1 MSKTVTIQLQIN
13 GKSCGTINV
22 SPSSSAKKL
31 ENMALSLPHINEV
44 LKHKRM
50 VKIVVVIDKL
60 VNIVVADKRV
70 NIAVDCNIKR
80 RKMSKKVKTLKS
92 KLNAMMADSILK
104 SDQWN
109 DTKLVAKWDNINKN
123 QPKLFKNLKATK
135 MDSRSSNYKKL
146 YASLI
151 PFLKEANL
159 YDKLQKII
167 RENKFISGG
176 KTTFDLAVYLIGQ
189 EFGVLVNKPS
199 HFDSFVIDGQKDQKI
214 KRH

>member
-1 MSKTVTIQLQIN
+1 MRT
-13 GKSCGTINV
+13 
-22 SPSSSAKKL
+22 
-31 ENMALSLPHINEV
+31 
-44 LKHKRM
+44 
-50 VKIVVVIDKL
+50 
-60 VNIVVADKRV
+60 
-70 NIAVDCNIKR
+70 
-80 RKMSKKVKTLKS
+80 S
-92 KLNAMMADSILK
+92 KLRP
-104 SDQWN
+104 
-109 DTKLVAKWDNINKN
+109 KLNKLMEECMDNKLNTLCDKPCAKQN

-135 MDSRSSNYKKL
+135 MDSRSANYKKL

-167 RENKFISGG
+167 KENKFITGG

-199 HFDSFVIDGQKDQKI
+199 HYSSFVIDGQKDQKI